1 MIRELLDAGIPL
13 ERLWPPVAALFGLVI
28 GSFANVCVHRLPRR
42 ESVVTPPSRCPA
54 CSALIRPFD
63 NVPVLSYLALRGR
76 CRSCRTPISIRYP
89 LVEAANAA
97 LFFLVAEVYGP
108 TPRSLA
114 LLALAT
120 ALLVLTLIDL
130 DHQILPDVITLPGI
144 GAGVLASLLPGSGV
158 SWKESLASAAGGYLV
173 FAAVAVAWE
182 RLRGIEA
189 LGQGDWKM
197 AAMLGAFLGWQSL
210 LLTVFLATLLGSLTG
225 GLLIAVRRGGMQS
238 KLPLGSF
245 LGLAALFVLLWG
257 APVIAWYRG
266 LFDA

>member
-1 MIRELLDAGIPL
+1 MIRELLDLGIPP

-28 GSFANVCVHRLPRR
+28 GSFANVCIHRLPRG
-42 ESVVTPPSRCPA
+42 ESVVRPPSRCPA
-54 CSALIRPFD
+54 CRVLIRPFD
-63 NVPVLSYLALRGR
+63 NVPLLSWLVLRGR
-76 CRSCRTPISIRYP
+76 CRSCRAPISVRYP
-89 LVEAANAA
+89 LVEAANAG
-97 LFFLVAEVYGP
+97 LFFLVAEAHGP
-108 TPRSLA
+108 TPRCIA
-114 LLALAT
+114 LLAFCT
-120 ALLVLTLIDL
+120 ALVVLTLIDL
-130 DHQILPDVITLPGI
+130 DHQILPDAITLPGI
-144 GAGVLASLLPGSGV
+144 ALGVLASLLPGSTV
-158 SWKESLASAAGGYLV
+158 SWKESLAAAASGYLA
-173 FAAVAVAWE
+173 FAAVALAWE

-225 GLLIAVRRGGMQS
+225 VALIAAGRGGRQS

-245 LGLAALFVLLWG
+245 LGVAALFALLGG